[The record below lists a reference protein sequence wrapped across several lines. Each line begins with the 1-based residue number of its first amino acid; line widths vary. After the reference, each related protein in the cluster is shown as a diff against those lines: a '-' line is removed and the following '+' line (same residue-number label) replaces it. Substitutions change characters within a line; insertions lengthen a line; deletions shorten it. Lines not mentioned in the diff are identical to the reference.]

1 MAKTTTSAGMATAEL
16 GGVHPQ
22 RRVQVTKKGVNWGRI
37 AAWAVLGLLLLV
49 SLFPFFWMIRTA
61 LSANPDLVKGSQSLV
76 PPGFTGVN
84 LKRALGLASAAEV
97 EAATGAATGTS
108 INFFTAL
115 RNSVI
120 LCTLITVGQVVF
132 CSMAAYA
139 FARLRFRGRDKLFFL
154 YLTAMMI
161 PPVFTLIPNFVLVK
175 DLGLLNTFPGIAA
188 PFLLM
193 TPFAVFFLRQFFL
206 GISKEIE
213 EAATLDGASKWRIFR
228 QLIIPMS
235 AAPLTTLAVL
245 TYITA
250 WNEYMWPLVVGD
262 SDNVRVLTV
271 ALNAF
276 KSATPT
282 AIPDWSGLMSATFL
296 AALPIIVLFM
306 LMARRMVDSIGFS
319 GIK

>member
-1 MAKTTTSAGMATAEL
+1 MSKTISPTHTPTAEL
-16 GGVHPQ
+16 AGAAPA
-22 RRVQVTKKGVNWGRI
+22 RVRVAKGIAWGRI
-37 AAWAVLGLLLLV
+37 AAWAAMILLLFV
-49 SLFPFFWMIRTA
+49 SLFPFFWMLRTA
-61 LSANPDLVKGSQSLV
+61 LSSNTELVAGSQTLA
-76 PPGFTGVN
+76 PPGATTVN
-84 LKRALGLASAAEV
+84 IQQVLGLASEAEIT
-97 EAATGAATGTS
+97 EAGTATSTS

-120 LCTLITVGQVVF
+120 VCTLITLGQVVF

-139 FARLRFRGRDKLFFL
+139 FARLKFPGRDKLFFL

-161 PPVFTLIPNFVLVK
+161 PPIFTLIPNFVLIK
-175 DLGLLNTFPGIAA
+175 NLGWLNTFPGIIA
-188 PFLLM
+188 PFFLM

-206 GISKEIE
+206 GISREVE
-213 EAATLDGASKWRIFR
+213 EAAILDGASRWKIFR

-250 WNEYMWPLVVGD
+250 WNEYMWPLVTGD
-262 SDNVRVLTV
+262 SENVRVLTV

-276 KSATPT
+276 KSATPQL
-282 AIPDWSGLMSATFL
+282 APPWAPLMAGTFL
-296 AALPIIVLFM
+296 AALPIILLFM
-306 LMARRMVDSIGFS
+306 VMARRMVDAIGFS

>member
-1 MAKTTTSAGMATAEL
+1 MSATAEL
-16 GGVHPQ
+16 AGANRSKRTRAKQGVP
-22 RRVQVTKKGVNWGRI
+22 WGRI
-37 AAWAVLGLLLLV
+37 VAWVAMGLLLFV
-49 SLFPFFWMIRTA
+49 SLFPFFWMLRTA
-61 LSANPDLVKGSQSLV
+61 LSSNTELVAGSQTLA
-76 PPGFTGVN
+76 PPGATTVN
-84 LKRALGLASAAEV
+84 IQQVLGLASEAEIT
-97 EAATGAATGTS
+97 EAGTATSTE

-120 LCTLITVGQVVF
+120 VCTLITLGQVVF

-139 FARLRFRGRDKLFFL
+139 FARLKFPGRDKLFFL

-161 PPVFTLIPNFVLVK
+161 PPIFTLIPNFVLIK
-175 DLGLLNTFPGIAA
+175 NLGWLNTFPGIIA
-188 PFLLM
+188 PFFLM

-206 GISKEIE
+206 GISREVE
-213 EAATLDGASKWRIFR
+213 EAAILDGASRWKIFR

-250 WNEYMWPLVVGD
+250 WNEYMWPLVTGD
-262 SDNVRVLTV
+262 SENVRVLTV

-276 KSATPT
+276 KSATPQL
-282 AIPDWSGLMSATFL
+282 APPWAPLMAGTFL
-296 AALPIIVLFM
+296 AALPIILLFM
-306 LMARRMVDSIGFS
+306 VMARRMVDAIGFS

>member
-1 MAKTTTSAGMATAEL
+1 MSKTISPPGARPAGVP
-16 GGVHPQ
+16 GP
-22 RRVQVTKKGVNWGRI
+22 RVDARTRDKKSIAWGRV
-37 AAWAVLGLLLLV
+37 AAWSAMILLLFV
-49 SLFPFFWMIRTA
+49 SLFPFFWMLRTA
-61 LSANPDLVKGSQSLV
+61 LSSNAELVNGSQSLT
-76 PPGFTGVN
+76 PPGATTVN
-84 LKRALGLASAAEV
+84 VKQVLGLASESEIAKAGT
-97 EAATGAATGTS
+97 ATSTP

-120 LCTLITVGQVVF
+120 ICTLITVGQMVF

-139 FARLRFRGRDKLFFL
+139 FARLRFPGRDKLFFL

-161 PPVFTLIPNFVLVK
+161 PPIFTLIPNFVLIK
-175 DLGLLNTFPGIAA
+175 DLGWLNTFPGIVA
-188 PFLLM
+188 PFFLM

-206 GISKEIE
+206 GISHEVE
-213 EAATLDGASKWRIFR
+213 EAAVLDGASRWRIFR

-250 WNEYMWPLVVGD
+250 WNEYMWPLVAGD
-262 SDNVRVLTV
+262 TDSVRPLTV

-276 KSATPT
+276 KSATPQL
-282 AIPDWSGLMSATFL
+282 APPWAPLMAGTFL

-306 LMARRMVDSIGFS
+306 LMARRMVDAIGFS